1 MMISTKKGDLG
12 FTSLANGERVDKDNL
27 RVEAYGTIDE
37 LVSNLGIAR
46 AYLSGKIRD
55 IIEEIQKDLFRMA
68 TELAKGEKFVKLI
81 DNEDVERVTK
91 YVEDFEKDLNLNTFV
106 IPGMKKESAYM
117 DVCRTIARRAERNIV
132 RLSKNEKIRKEILAY
147 INRVSDLFYVIARY
161 LEKDEIN
168 KIKVSEL

>member
-1 MMISTKKGDLG
+1 MISTKKGDLG